1 LRAASILLAVLAT
14 LGVAGCGQQ
23 PSDAGATAAAPPAV
37 VTVLSVRP
45 ETVTLV
51 DELPGRV
58 AAFRTAEIRPQVGG
72 ILEKRLFDQGAEV
85 EAGQPL
91 FQINA
96 DVFTAEVGS
105 AAAVLQRVEAGLVRA
120 QGKLDRAKQLLPSS
134 AISREAYD
142 DAVAGV
148 AEAKANVAEAEAA
161 LKRKQLDLAFS
172 TVRAP
177 ISGRTGQALV
187 SEGALAAVASTAPL
201 AIIQQIDRVY
211 VDVRQPA
218 SQLDAIREAA
228 RSGPLDDASKLPVAI
243 VAASGKAVEGHPLFS
258 DISVD
263 PGTGNVTVRIE
274 VANPE
279 RLLLPGM
286 YVRAIIEQGIAEN
299 SFLIPQ
305 RAVTRN
311 TKGEAVATIV
321 TTEGKAEQRVLSVG
335 QSVGNNWLVNSGIK
349 DGDRV
354 IVEGIQMVRPGQD
367 VTPVEVTIDETTGQV
382 RNRQQGAL
390 SAPSSVRL
398 ADRSRG
404 SQPSATE
411 D

>member
-1 LRAASILLAVLAT
+1 MRAANILLAVLAA
-14 LGVAGCGQQ
+14 LGLAGCGQRS
-23 PSDAGATAAAPPAV
+23 SDDGSATAVAPPAL
-37 VTVLSVRP
+37 VTVMSVKP
-45 ETVTLV
+45 ETVTLI
-51 DELPGRV
+51 DDLPGRV

-72 ILEKRLFDQGAEV
+72 ILEKRLFDQGSEV

-148 AEAKANVAEAEAA
+148 AEAKANVAEAAA
-161 LKRKQLDLAFS
+161 TLKRKQLDLAFS

-177 ISGRTGQALV
+177 ISGRTGQALA

-228 RSGPLDDASKLPVAI
+228 RSGPLDDASTLPVTI
-243 VAASGKAVEGHPLFS
+243 VAAGGKAVEGHALFS

-274 VANPE
+274 VANPD

-286 YVRAIIEQGIAEN
+286 YVRARLPRGVRRDA
-299 SFLIPQ
+299 LLVPQ
-305 RAVTRN
+305 
-311 TKGEAVATIV
+311 EAVVRDPAGTPQLLIV
-321 TTEGKAEQRVLSVG
+321 DDRKRAARRTVG
-335 QSVGNNWLVNSGIK
+335 LGEIVGRRYIVNSGLQA
-349 DGDRV
+349 GETV
-354 IVEGIQMVRPGQD
+354 VVQGQD
-367 VTPVEVTIDETTGQV
+367 RAKDDAVVET
-382 RNRQQGAL
+382 
-390 SAPSSVRL
+390 APF
-398 ADRSRG
+398 A
-404 SQPSATE
+404 ATAAPAAN
-411 D
+411 